1 MAFVC
6 GDRVLYGIHG
16 VCHISDI
23 ETRSVSGNQT
33 AYYVLVPV
41 ALPESRYYV
50 PVQNQAAV
58 AKLHKLLTAE
68 ELDTILHSPTVHAN
82 AWIADEGRRKL
93 RYRELLNGSD
103 RGAMISMVR
112 TLRNHRTEQL
122 AAGRKFHQCDENF
135 LRDAEKLL
143 NSEISIVLNIPQS
156 DVGEY
161 VRQTIG

>member
-16 VCHISDI
+16 VCHVSEI
-23 ETRSVSGNQT
+23 EIRSVSGNRVE
-33 AYYVLVPV
+33 YYVLIPV
-41 ALPESRYYV
+41 AQPDSRYYV

-68 ELDTILHSPTVHAN
+68 ELDAVLHSPAVHVN
-82 AWIADEGRRKL
+82 AWIADESRRKL

-112 TLRNHRTEQL
+112 TLHNHRTEQL

-143 NSEISIVLNIPQS
+143 NAEISIVLDIPQS

-161 VRQTIG
+161 VHQAIG